1 MTEAVRFDQRM
12 SDMDALMWGIEKDPL
27 LRSTITAVAVVDT
40 TPDRVRL
47 RDKVVRGLEEIPRLR
62 QRVAPA
68 PAGIAPPRWID
79 DPNFDLDYHMRWV
92 KSPGEGTLRDL
103 LDIAEPMAM
112 QGFDR
117 ARPLWEFTVVEGLA
131 DGRAALIQKVHHAV
145 TDGVGGIKL
154 ALMLLDAERDPA
166 STDDGLPV
174 MRPAQPVSAWQL
186 LREGLEHER
195 RRRLGMARRM
205 AERVPGI
212 VRDPAGTARRIG
224 DLAASTAR
232 LTTPA
237 FDPLSPI
244 M

>member
-1 MTEAVRFDQRM
+1 MTDAVRFEERM

-40 TPDRVRL
+40 APDRVRL
-47 RDKVVRGLEEIPRLR
+47 RDKIVRGMEEIPRLR

-68 PAGIAPPRWID
+68 PAGIAPPRWVD
-79 DPNFDLDYHMRWV
+79 DPHFDLDYHMRWV

-103 LDIAEPMAM
+103 LDIAEPIAM

-154 ALMLLDAERDPA
+154 ALMLLDAERNPA
-166 STDDGLPV
+166 PDTTPV
-174 MRPAQPVSAWQL
+174 PALEPAEKPSAMKL
-186 LREGLEHER
+186 LRDGMTHE
-195 RRRLGMARRM
+195 
-205 AERVPGI
+205 V
-212 VRDPAGTARRIG
+212 
-224 DLAASTAR
+224 
-232 LTTPA
+232 
-237 FDPLSPI
+237 
-244 M
+244 